1 MKKSCSVLILL
12 TILVTVFISSCEYS
26 VNHITEDFFDGVSE
40 IQLVYYDNPD
50 SEIIERH
57 LFAKKIEQLPFDSS
71 KMEIIE
77 VLSAEKQEEFLQL
90 LVGMEF
96 HGFPAEY
103 DSPNGYYVR
112 MLFENKESVIISAQK
127 YGDFKRYDEGGA
139 FCEHYGNL
147 LITQDEIENYF
158 DFDLP

>member
-1 MKKSCSVLILL
+1 MKKSCGILILL
-12 TILVTVFISSCEYS
+12 SLLILIFLSSCEYS
-26 VNHITEDFFDGVSE
+26 INNISEDFFEGVSE
-40 IQLVYYDNPD
+40 IQLIYYDNPD
-50 SEIIERH
+50 SDIIDRH
-57 LFAKKIEQLPFDSS
+57 LFAKEIEQLPFDSS

-112 MLFENKESVIISAQK
+112 ILFENKESVIISAKK
-127 YGDFKRYDEGGA
+127 YGDFKRYDEQGA
-139 FCEHYGNL
+139 FCVHYGNL

>member
-1 MKKSCSVLILL
+1 MKKTYFVLILL
-12 TILVTVFISSCEYS
+12 IIFVTVFISSCEYS
-26 VNHITEDFFDGVSE
+26 INNISEDFFEGVSE
-40 IQLVYYDNPD
+40 IQLIYYDNPD
-50 SEIIERH
+50 SDIIERR
-57 LFAKKIEQLPFDSS
+57 LFAKEIEQLPFDSS

-77 VLSAEKQEEFLQL
+77 ILSAEKQEEFLQL

-112 MLFENKESVIISAQK
+112 ILFENKESVIISAKK
-127 YGDFKRYDEGGA
+127 YGDFKRYDEQGA
-139 FCEHYGNL
+139 FCVHYGNL